1 MAETKTTTK
10 KTTTRR
16 TTAKKTVEKVEVQP
30 VEKHEFEEVKR
41 PKTFR
46 ELRKMLTRDTE
57 VLIMNNTQGG
67 FYYKCPK
74 TQMEIN
80 LQEFGDTEVV
90 TIELLEAMKNR
101 AKIVFKNYCIMIV
114 DVYPE
119 IDFEDEIGIYD
130 VLNYLGLTELYNL
143 VSDELEN
150 NGELYSEE
158 FFDSLIINESRDRF
172 EKIARKMNRKLLTQL
187 AHRAYNLYKTGEFDS
202 RYKMEFI
209 QEKLGMEDLF
219 TDM

>member
-1 MAETKTTTK
+1 MAVAK
-10 KTTTRR
+10 KTTTRK
-16 TTAKKTVEKVEVQP
+16 TTKEKETVEVKE
-30 VEKHEFEEVKR
+30 EKAVVKR
-41 PKTFR
+41 PKNFR

-74 TQMEIN
+74 THMEIN
-80 LQEFGDTEVV
+80 MLEFGDTEVV

-101 AKIVFKNYCIMIV
+101 ARVAFKNYCIMIV

-119 IDFEDEIGIYD
+119 AEFEDVIEISD
-130 VLNYLGLTELYNL
+130 VLNYLGIADLYNI
-143 VSDELEN
+143 VTDELEN
-150 NGELYSEE
+150 NGDLYGEE
-158 FFDSLIINESRDRF
+158 FFDSLIINKSRDEF
-172 EKIARKMNRKLLTQL
+172 EKIAKKMNKKLLIQL
-187 AHRAYNLYKTGEFDS
+187 AHRAVLLYQTGKFDS

-209 QEKLGMEDLF
+209 QEKLGLEDLF

>member
-1 MAETKTTTK
+1 MTTTK
-10 KTTTRR
+10 KTTKR
-16 TTAKKTVEKVEVQP
+16 TTKAKENVEVKETET
-30 VEKHEFEEVKR
+30 VVKR
-41 PKTFR
+41 PKNFR

-74 TQMEIN
+74 THMEIN
-80 LQEFGDTEVV
+80 MLEFGDTEVV

-101 AKIVFKNYCIMIV
+101 ARIAFKNYCIMIV

-119 IDFEDEIGIYD
+119 PEFEDVIEIYD
-130 VLNYLGLTELYNL
+130 VLNYLGIADLYNT
-143 VSDELEN
+143 VTDELEN
-150 NGELYSEE
+150 NGDLYSEE
-158 FFDSLIINESRDRF
+158 FFDNLIINKSRDEF
-172 EKIARKMNRKLLTQL
+172 EKIAKKMNRKLLIQL
-187 AHRAYNLYKTGEFDS
+187 AHRSVLLYQSGKFDS

-209 QEKLGMEDLF
+209 QKKLGMEDLF

>member
-1 MAETKTTTK
+1 MAVAK
-10 KTTTRR
+10 KTTTRK
-16 TTAKKTVEKVEVQP
+16 TTKEKETVEVKE
-30 VEKHEFEEVKR
+30 EKAVVKR
-41 PKTFR
+41 PKNFR

-74 TQMEIN
+74 THMEIN
-80 LQEFGDTEVV
+80 MLEFGDTEVV

-101 AKIVFKNYCIMIV
+101 ARVAFKNYCIMIV

-119 IDFEDEIGIYD
+119 AEFEDVIEISD
-130 VLNYLGLTELYNL
+130 VLNYLGIADLYNI
-143 VSDELEN
+143 VTDELEN
-150 NGELYSEE
+150 NGDLYSEE
-158 FFDSLIINESRDRF
+158 FFDNLIINKSRDEF
-172 EKIARKMNRKLLTQL
+172 EKIAKKMNKKLLIQL
-187 AHRAYNLYKTGEFDS
+187 AHRAVLLYQTGRFDS

-209 QEKLGMEDLF
+209 QEKLGLEDLF

>member
-1 MAETKTTTK
+1 MTTTK
-10 KTTTRR
+10 KTTTRK
-16 TTAKKTVEKVEVQP
+16 TTKKETVETVEVT
-30 VEKHEFEEVKR
+30 KK
-41 PKTFR
+41 PKSFR

-74 TQMEIN
+74 TNMEIN
-80 LQEFGDTEVV
+80 MLEFGDTEVV

-101 AKIVFKNYCIMIV
+101 SRIVFKNYCIMIV

-119 IDFEDEIGIYD
+119 VEFEDVIEISD
-130 VLNYLGLTELYNL
+130 VLNYLGIADLYNI

-150 NGELYSEE
+150 NGDLYSEE
-158 FFDSLIINESRDRF
+158 FFDNLIINKSRDEF
-172 EKIARKMNRKLLTQL
+172 EKIAKKMNRKLLIQL
-187 AHRAYNLYKTGEFDS
+187 AHRSVLLYQTGKFDS

-209 QEKLGMEDLF
+209 QDKLGMEDLF
-219 TDM
+219 ADI

>member
-1 MAETKTTTK
+1 MTTTK
-10 KTTTRR
+10 KTTKR
-16 TTAKKTVEKVEVQP
+16 TTKAKENVEVKETET
-30 VEKHEFEEVKR
+30 VVKR
-41 PKTFR
+41 PKNFR

-74 TQMEIN
+74 THMEIN
-80 LQEFGDTEVV
+80 MLEFGDTEVV

-101 AKIVFKNYCIMIV
+101 ARIAFKNYCIMIV

-119 IDFEDEIGIYD
+119 PEFEDVIEISD
-130 VLNYLGLTELYNL
+130 VLNYLGIVDLYNT
-143 VSDELEN
+143 VTDELEN
-150 NGELYSEE
+150 NGDLYSEE
-158 FFDSLIINESRDRF
+158 FFDNLIINKSRDEF
-172 EKIARKMNRKLLTQL
+172 EKIAKKMNRKLLIQL
-187 AHRAYNLYKTGEFDS
+187 AHRSVLLYQSGKFDS

>member
-1 MAETKTTTK
+1 MAVAK
-10 KTTTRR
+10 KTTTRK
-16 TTAKKTVEKVEVQP
+16 TTKEKETVEVKE
-30 VEKHEFEEVKR
+30 EKAVVKR
-41 PKTFR
+41 PKNFR

-74 TQMEIN
+74 THMEIN
-80 LQEFGDTEVV
+80 MLEFGDTEVV

-101 AKIVFKNYCIMIV
+101 ARIAIKNYCIMIV

-119 IDFEDEIGIYD
+119 AEFEDVIEISD
-130 VLNYLGLTELYNL
+130 VLNYLGIADLYNI
-143 VSDELEN
+143 VTDELEN
-150 NGELYSEE
+150 NGDLYSEE
-158 FFDSLIINESRDRF
+158 FFDNLIINKSRDEF
-172 EKIARKMNRKLLTQL
+172 EKIAKKMNKKLLIQL
-187 AHRAYNLYKTGEFDS
+187 AHRAVLLYQTGKFDS

-209 QEKLGMEDLF
+209 QEKLGLEDLF

>member
-1 MAETKTTTK
+1 MATTTK
-10 KTTTRR
+10 KTTT
-16 TTAKKTVEKVEVQP
+16 KKTMATKEKEVVEVEKV
-30 VEKHEFEEVKR
+30 VKR
-41 PKTFR
+41 PKNFR

-74 TQMEIN
+74 THMEIN
-80 LQEFGDTEVV
+80 LLEFGDTEVV

-101 AKIVFKNYCIMIV
+101 ARIAFKNYCIMIV

-119 IDFEDEIGIYD
+119 AEFEDVIEISD
-130 VLNYLGLTELYNL
+130 VLNYLGIADLYNI

-150 NGELYSEE
+150 NGDLYSED
-158 FFDSLIINESRDRF
+158 FFDNLIINKSRDEF
-172 EKIARKMNRKLLTQL
+172 EKIAKKMNRKLLTQL
-187 AHRAYNLYKTGEFDS
+187 AHRSVLLYQTGKFDS

>member
-1 MAETKTTTK
+1 MTTTK
-10 KTTTRR
+10 KTTKR
-16 TTAKKTVEKVEVQP
+16 TTKAKENVEVKETET
-30 VEKHEFEEVKR
+30 VVKR
-41 PKTFR
+41 PKNFR

-74 TQMEIN
+74 THMEIN
-80 LQEFGDTEVV
+80 MLEFGDTEVV

-101 AKIVFKNYCIMIV
+101 ARIAFKNYCIMIV

-119 IDFEDEIGIYD
+119 PEFEDVIEISD
-130 VLNYLGLTELYNL
+130 VLNYLGIADLYNI
-143 VSDELEN
+143 VTDELEN
-150 NGELYSEE
+150 NGDLYSEE
-158 FFDSLIINESRDRF
+158 FFDNLIINKSRDEF
-172 EKIARKMNRKLLTQL
+172 EKIAKKMNKKLLIQL
-187 AHRAYNLYKTGEFDS
+187 AHRAVLLYQTGKFDS

-209 QEKLGMEDLF
+209 QEKLGLEDLF

>member
-1 MAETKTTTK
+1 MATTTK
-10 KTTTRR
+10 KTTT
-16 TTAKKTVEKVEVQP
+16 KKTMATKEKEVVEVEKV
-30 VEKHEFEEVKR
+30 VKR
-41 PKTFR
+41 PKNFR

-74 TQMEIN
+74 THMEIN
-80 LQEFGDTEVV
+80 MLEFGDTEVV

-101 AKIVFKNYCIMIV
+101 ARVAFKNYCIMIV

-119 IDFEDEIGIYD
+119 AEYEDVIEIGD
-130 VLNYLGLTELYNL
+130 VLNYLGIADLYNV

-150 NGELYSEE
+150 NGDLYSED
-158 FFDSLIINESRDRF
+158 FFDNLIINKSRDEF
-172 EKIARKMNRKLLTQL
+172 EKIAKKMNRKLLIQL
-187 AHRAYNLYKTGEFDS
+187 AHRSVLLYQTGRFDS

-219 TDM
+219 ADM

>member
-1 MAETKTTTK
+1 MTTAK
-10 KTTTRR
+10 KTTTRK
-16 TTAKKTVEKVEVQP
+16 TTKKETVEAVEV
-30 VEKHEFEEVKR
+30 KEVVSR
-41 PKTFR
+41 PKSFR

-74 TQMEIN
+74 TNMEIN
-80 LQEFGDTEVV
+80 MLEFGDTEVV
-90 TIELLEAMKNR
+90 TIELLEEMKNR
-101 AKIVFKNYCIMIV
+101 SRIAFKNYCIMIV

-119 IDFEDEIGIYD
+119 AEFEDVIEISD
-130 VLNYLGLTELYNL
+130 VLNYLGIADLYNI

-150 NGELYSEE
+150 NGDLYSED
-158 FFDSLIINESRDRF
+158 FFDNLIINKSRDEF
-172 EKIARKMNRKLLTQL
+172 EKIAKKMNRKLLTQL
-187 AHRAYNLYKTGEFDS
+187 AHRSVLLYQTGKFDS

>member
-1 MAETKTTTK
+1 MAVAK
-10 KTTTRR
+10 KTTTRK
-16 TTAKKTVEKVEVQP
+16 TTKEKETVEVKE
-30 VEKHEFEEVKR
+30 EKAVVKR
-41 PKTFR
+41 PKNFR

-74 TQMEIN
+74 THMEIN
-80 LQEFGDTEVV
+80 MLEFGDTEVV

-101 AKIVFKNYCIMIV
+101 ARVAFKNYCIMIV

-119 IDFEDEIGIYD
+119 AEFEDVIEISD
-130 VLNYLGLTELYNL
+130 VLNYLGIADLYNI
-143 VSDELEN
+143 VTDELEN
-150 NGELYSEE
+150 NGDLYSEE
-158 FFDSLIINESRDRF
+158 FFDNLIINKSRDEF
-172 EKIARKMNRKLLTQL
+172 EKIAKKMNKKLLIQL
-187 AHRAYNLYKTGEFDS
+187 AHRAVLLYQTGKFDS

-209 QEKLGMEDLF
+209 QEKLGLEDLF

>member
-1 MAETKTTTK
+1 MAETKTVK
-10 KTTTRR
+10 KTTRR
-16 TTAKKTVEKVEVQP
+16 TTTKKTVEKVEAKP
-30 VEKHEFEEVKR
+30 VEVYEVEEVKK
-41 PKTFR
+41 PKSFR

-101 AKIVFKNYCIMIV
+101 AKIVFKNYCIMVV

-119 IDFEDEIGIYD
+119 VEFEDEIGIYD
-130 VLNYLGLTELYNL
+130 VLNYLGLTDLYNL

-150 NGELYSEE
+150 NGDLYSEE
-158 FFDSLIINESRDRF
+158 FFDNLIVNETRDRF
-172 EKIARKMNRKLLTQL
+172 ERLAKKMNRKLLTQL
-187 AHRAYNLYKTGEFDS
+187 AHRAYSLYKTGDFDS

-209 QEKLGMEDLF
+209 QEVLGVEDLF

>member
-1 MAETKTTTK
+1 MATTTK
-10 KTTTRR
+10 KTTT
-16 TTAKKTVEKVEVQP
+16 KKTMATKEKEVVEVEKV
-30 VEKHEFEEVKR
+30 VKR
-41 PKTFR
+41 PKNFR

-74 TQMEIN
+74 THMEIN
-80 LQEFGDTEVV
+80 MLEFGDTEVV

-101 AKIVFKNYCIMIV
+101 ARIAFKNYCIMIV

-119 IDFEDEIGIYD
+119 AEFEDVIEISD
-130 VLNYLGLTELYNL
+130 VLNYLGIADLYNI

-150 NGELYSEE
+150 NGDLYSED
-158 FFDSLIINESRDRF
+158 FFDNLIINKSRDEF
-172 EKIARKMNRKLLTQL
+172 EKIAKKMNRKLLTQL
-187 AHRAYNLYKTGEFDS
+187 AHRSVLLYQTGKFDS

>member
-1 MAETKTTTK
+1 MATTTK
-10 KTTTRR
+10 R
-16 TTAKKTVEKVEVQP
+16 TTAKKTVATKEKDVEVVEVEKV
-30 VEKHEFEEVKR
+30 VKR
-41 PKTFR
+41 PKNFR

-74 TQMEIN
+74 THMEIN
-80 LQEFGDTEVV
+80 MLEFGDTEVV

-101 AKIVFKNYCIMIV
+101 ARIAFKNYCIMIV

-119 IDFEDEIGIYD
+119 AEFEDVIEISD
-130 VLNYLGLTELYNL
+130 VLNYLGIADLYNI

-150 NGELYSEE
+150 NGDLYSED
-158 FFDSLIINESRDRF
+158 FFDNLIINKSRDEF
-172 EKIARKMNRKLLTQL
+172 EKIAKKMNRKLLTQL
-187 AHRAYNLYKTGEFDS
+187 AHRSVLLYQTGKFDS

>member
-1 MAETKTTTK
+1 MAVAK
-10 KTTTRR
+10 KTTTRK
-16 TTAKKTVEKVEVQP
+16 TTKEKETVEVKE
-30 VEKHEFEEVKR
+30 EKAVVKR
-41 PKTFR
+41 PKNFR

-74 TQMEIN
+74 THMEIN
-80 LQEFGDTEVV
+80 MLEFGDTEVV

-101 AKIVFKNYCIMIV
+101 ARIAFKNYCIMIV

-119 IDFEDEIGIYD
+119 AEFEDVIEISD
-130 VLNYLGLTELYNL
+130 VLNYLGIADLYNI
-143 VSDELEN
+143 VTDELEN
-150 NGELYSEE
+150 NGDLYSEE
-158 FFDSLIINESRDRF
+158 FFDNLIINKSRDEF
-172 EKIARKMNRKLLTQL
+172 EKIAKKMNKKLLIQL
-187 AHRAYNLYKTGEFDS
+187 AHRAVLLYQTGKFDS

-209 QEKLGMEDLF
+209 QEKLGLEDLF

>member
-1 MAETKTTTK
+1 MAVAK
-10 KTTTRR
+10 KTTTRK
-16 TTAKKTVEKVEVQP
+16 TTKEKETVEVKE
-30 VEKHEFEEVKR
+30 EKAVVKR
-41 PKTFR
+41 PKNFR

-74 TQMEIN
+74 THMEIN
-80 LQEFGDTEVV
+80 MLEFGDTEVV

-101 AKIVFKNYCIMIV
+101 ARVAFKNYCIMIV

-119 IDFEDEIGIYD
+119 AEFEDVIEISD
-130 VLNYLGLTELYNL
+130 VLNYLGIADLYNI
-143 VSDELEN
+143 VTDELEN
-150 NGELYSEE
+150 NGDLYGEE
-158 FFDSLIINESRDRF
+158 FFDSLIINKSRDEF
-172 EKIARKMNRKLLTQL
+172 EKIVKKMNKKLLIQL
-187 AHRAYNLYKTGEFDS
+187 AHRAVLLYQTGKFDS

-209 QEKLGMEDLF
+209 QEKLGLEDLF

>member
-1 MAETKTTTK
+1 MAETKTTTR
-10 KTTTRR
+10 KTTTRK
-16 TTAKKTVEKVEVQP
+16 TTTKKSVDKLEVQP
-30 VEKHEFEEVKR
+30 VQEHEFEEVKR

-119 IDFEDEIGIYD
+119 IEFEDEIGIYD

>member
-1 MAETKTTTK
+1 
-10 KTTTRR
+10 
-16 TTAKKTVEKVEVQP
+16 
-30 VEKHEFEEVKR
+30 
-41 PKTFR
+41 
-46 ELRKMLTRDTE
+46 
-57 VLIMNNTQGG
+57 MNNTQGG

-101 AKIVFKNYCIMIV
+101 AKIVFKNYCIMVV

-119 IDFEDEIGIYD
+119 VEFEDEIGIYD
-130 VLNYLGLTELYNL
+130 VLNYLGLTDLYNL
-143 VSDELEN
+143 VNDELEN
-150 NGELYSEE
+150 NGDLYSEE
-158 FFDSLIINESRDRF
+158 FFDNLIVNETRDRF
-172 EKIARKMNRKLLTQL
+172 ERLAKKMNRKLLIQL
-187 AHRAYNLYKTGEFDS
+187 AHRSVLLYQTGRFDS

-219 TDM
+219 ADM

>member
-1 MAETKTTTK
+1 MTTTK
-10 KTTTRR
+10 KTTKR
-16 TTAKKTVEKVEVQP
+16 TTKAKEKVEVKETET
-30 VEKHEFEEVKR
+30 VVKR
-41 PKTFR
+41 PKNFR

-74 TQMEIN
+74 THMEIN
-80 LQEFGDTEVV
+80 MLEFGDTEVV

-101 AKIVFKNYCIMIV
+101 ARVAFKNYCIMIV

-119 IDFEDEIGIYD
+119 AEFEDVIEISD
-130 VLNYLGLTELYNL
+130 VLNYLGIADLYNI
-143 VSDELEN
+143 VTDELEN
-150 NGELYSEE
+150 NGDLYSEE
-158 FFDSLIINESRDRF
+158 FFDNLIINKSRDEF
-172 EKIARKMNRKLLTQL
+172 EKIAKKMNKKLLIQL
-187 AHRAYNLYKTGEFDS
+187 AHRAVLLYQTGKFDS

-209 QEKLGMEDLF
+209 QEKLGLEDLF

>member
-1 MAETKTTTK
+1 MATTTK
-10 KTTTRR
+10 R
-16 TTAKKTVEKVEVQP
+16 TTAKKTVATKEKDVEVVEVEKV
-30 VEKHEFEEVKR
+30 VKR
-41 PKTFR
+41 PKNFR

-74 TQMEIN
+74 THMEIN
-80 LQEFGDTEVV
+80 MLEFGDTEVV

-101 AKIVFKNYCIMIV
+101 TRIAFKNYCIMIV

-119 IDFEDEIGIYD
+119 AEFEDVIEISD
-130 VLNYLGLTELYNL
+130 VLNYLGIADLYNI

-150 NGELYSEE
+150 NGDLYSED
-158 FFDSLIINESRDRF
+158 FFDNLIINKSRDEF
-172 EKIARKMNRKLLTQL
+172 EKIAKKMNRKLLTQL
-187 AHRAYNLYKTGEFDS
+187 AHRSVLLYQTGKFDS

-219 TDM
+219 ADM

>member
-1 MAETKTTTK
+1 MTTTK
-10 KTTTRR
+10 KTTKR
-16 TTAKKTVEKVEVQP
+16 TTKAKENVEVKETET
-30 VEKHEFEEVKR
+30 VVKR
-41 PKTFR
+41 PKNFR

-74 TQMEIN
+74 THMEIN
-80 LQEFGDTEVV
+80 MLEFGDTEVV

-101 AKIVFKNYCIMIV
+101 ARIAFKNYCIMIV

-119 IDFEDEIGIYD
+119 PEFEDVIEISD
-130 VLNYLGLTELYNL
+130 VLNYLGIADLYNT
-143 VSDELEN
+143 VTDELEN
-150 NGELYSEE
+150 NGDLYSEE
-158 FFDSLIINESRDRF
+158 FFDNLIINKSRDEF
-172 EKIARKMNRKLLTQL
+172 EKIAKKMNRKLLIQL
-187 AHRAYNLYKTGEFDS
+187 AHRSVLLYQSGKFDS

>member
-1 MAETKTTTK
+1 MAVAK
-10 KTTTRR
+10 KTTTRK
-16 TTAKKTVEKVEVQP
+16 TTKEKETVEVKE
-30 VEKHEFEEVKR
+30 EKAVVKR
-41 PKTFR
+41 PKNFR

-74 TQMEIN
+74 THMEIN
-80 LQEFGDTEVV
+80 MLEFGDTEVV

-101 AKIVFKNYCIMIV
+101 ARIAFKNYCIMIV

-119 IDFEDEIGIYD
+119 AEFEDVIEISD
-130 VLNYLGLTELYNL
+130 VLNYLGIADLYNI
-143 VSDELEN
+143 VTDELEN
-150 NGELYSEE
+150 NGDLYSEE
-158 FFDSLIINESRDRF
+158 FFDNLIINKSRDEF
-172 EKIARKMNRKLLTQL
+172 EKIAKKMNKKLLIQL
-187 AHRAYNLYKTGEFDS
+187 AHRAVLLYQTGRFDS

-209 QEKLGMEDLF
+209 QEKLGLEDLF

>member
-1 MAETKTTTK
+1 MTTTK
-10 KTTTRR
+10 KTTKR
-16 TTAKKTVEKVEVQP
+16 TTKTKENVEVKETET
-30 VEKHEFEEVKR
+30 VVKR
-41 PKTFR
+41 PKNFR

-74 TQMEIN
+74 THMEIN
-80 LQEFGDTEVV
+80 MLEFGDTEVV

-101 AKIVFKNYCIMIV
+101 ARIAFKNYCIMIV

-119 IDFEDEIGIYD
+119 PEFEDVIEISD
-130 VLNYLGLTELYNL
+130 VLNYLGIADLYNT
-143 VSDELEN
+143 VTDELEN
-150 NGELYSEE
+150 NGDLYSEE
-158 FFDSLIINESRDRF
+158 FFDNLIINKSRDEF
-172 EKIARKMNRKLLTQL
+172 EKIAKKMNRKLLIQL
-187 AHRAYNLYKTGEFDS
+187 AHRSVLLYQSGKFDS

>member
-1 MAETKTTTK
+1 MTTTK
-10 KTTTRR
+10 KTTTRK
-16 TTAKKTVEKVEVQP
+16 TTKKETVEAVEV
-30 VEKHEFEEVKR
+30 KEVVSR
-41 PKTFR
+41 PKSFR

-74 TQMEIN
+74 TNMEIN
-80 LQEFGDTEVV
+80 MLEFGDTEVV

-101 AKIVFKNYCIMIV
+101 SRIAFKNYCIMIV

-119 IDFEDEIGIYD
+119 AEYEDVIEIGD
-130 VLNYLGLTELYNL
+130 VLNYLGIADLYNV

-150 NGELYSEE
+150 NGDLYSED
-158 FFDSLIINESRDRF
+158 FFDNLIINKSRDEF
-172 EKIARKMNRKLLTQL
+172 EKIAKKMNRKLLIQL
-187 AHRAYNLYKTGEFDS
+187 AHRSVLLYQTGRFDS

-219 TDM
+219 ADM